1 MLTNFSEPI
10 MGDSKE
16 NRRDQID
23 RYVNGMM
30 TGDELS
36 LFEQRMRENVQLAH
50 AVHMHKDVLQG
61 IEFHFMRQLKDKLI
75 QSDQPQKSG
84 LPTWA
89 IILLIALGTAAI
101 AAAFYFLR

>member
-1 MLTNFSEPI
+1 

-36 LFEQRMRENVQLAH
+36 LFEQRMRDNVQLAH

-84 LPTWA
+84 MPTWA
-89 IILLIALGTAAI
+89 IVLLIALGTAAI
-101 AAAFYFLR
+101 AAAVYFLR

>member
-36 LFEQRMRENVQLAH
+36 LFEQRMRDNVQLAH

-84 LPTWA
+84 MPTWA
-89 IILLIALGTAAI
+89 IVLLIALGTAAI
-101 AAAFYFLR
+101 AAAVYFLR

>member
-1 MLTNFSEPI
+1 MLTNFSEAI
-10 MGDSKE
+10 MGDLKE

-30 TGDELS
+30 TVDERY

-61 IEFHFMRQLKDKLI
+61 IEFHFMQQLKDKLI
-75 QSDQPQKSG
+75 ESDQPKKSG

-89 IILLIALGTAAI
+89 IVLLVALGTAAI
-101 AAAFYFLR
+101 AAAVYFLR